1 LLCKIVKNPARIKN
15 LDKLIPKPL
24 VSDIT
29 EGKCLAFIGA
39 GFSMN
44 AILPDGEI
52 MPDWEKLGNYYAEI
66 CGIQKKI
73 NPLEIAQIFENRFGR
88 VQLIEHTRKALFYD
102 KVQTGEAH
110 KVFATFPFDVVY
122 TTNFDLLLEKA
133 YSEIKRPYRS
143 IVGELQMP
151 FFGGK
156 LLTNIVKMH
165 GDLEHEEH
173 LIISKED
180 YKDFLSNYPVIATHL
195 SSLLI
200 TRTPLFIGY
209 SLTDPDF
216 KNIRDVVRSRLG
228 KFERMSYVIQFDS
241 TTKEIED
248 SLKDNLHIISIPS
261 KDFPSKSQ
269 AITQYLNLLLENIDR
284 LDDISSREFKPNIY
298 EKVERQIVKSI
309 DKVTYNAISSSTS
322 NSCFVLMPFNSEM
335 DEIYEYLIAP
345 AIKQSGLTAIR
356 ADNINR
362 PGSIIEQIRTSIRQ
376 SRLLIADV
384 STKNPNVMYEIGL
397 AQAMGKPIIFISE
410 GTENIPFDIRHL
422 RVISYS
428 TSVTGLNKAKKEL
441 INSINI
447 TLKDSKLS
455 EAERLMENGQV
466 RASMAIA
473 GIALE
478 QILNNL
484 ILNKDSKTKFNSN
497 KEIIGFLEAE
507 NVITKDWIDKIK
519 LAYSLRNNAI
529 HKNEEPTENDARLL
543 LSICNDLIN
552 YLKSN
557 K

>member
-1 LLCKIVKNPARIKN
+1 MKD
-15 LDKLIPKPL
+15 LDELIPKPL
-24 VSDIT
+24 VTDII

-44 AILPDGEI
+44 ASLSDGEF
-52 MPDWEKLGNYYAEI
+52 MPDWEKLGNYYANI
-66 CGIQKKI
+66 CGIQKKL
-73 NPLEIAQIFENRFGR
+73 NPLEIAQIFENKFGR

-102 KVQTGEAH
+102 KAQPGEAH
-110 KVFATFPFDVVY
+110 KVFANFPFDVVY

-133 YSEIKRPYRS
+133 YTEIKRPFRS

-173 LIISKED
+173 IILSKED
-180 YKDFLSNYPVIATHL
+180 YKDFLNNYPVIATHL

-216 KNIRDVVRSRLG
+216 KNIRDIVRSRLG

-241 TTKEIED
+241 SPKEIEV
-248 SLKDNLHIISIPS
+248 SLKDNLHIISIPTKS
-261 KDFPSKSQ
+261 YPSKSH
-269 AITQYLNLLLENIDR
+269 AITQYLNSLLEKIDR
-284 LDDISSREFKPNIY
+284 QDDITSREFKPKIY
-298 EKVERQIVKSI
+298 EKVENQIVKSI
-309 DKVTYNAISSSTS
+309 DKITYNAISSSTS
-322 NSCFVLMPFNSEM
+322 KTCFVLMPFNSEM
-335 DEIYEYLIAP
+335 EEVFEYLISP
-345 AIKQSGLTAIR
+345 AITKSGLNAVR

-376 SRLLIADV
+376 SKLLIADV
-384 STKNPNVMYEIGL
+384 TAKNPNVMYEIGL
-397 AQAMGKPIIFISE
+397 AQAMGKPVIFISE

-422 RVISYS
+422 RVINYS
-428 TSVTGLNKAKKEL
+428 TSVTGLNKAQKEL
-441 INSINI
+441 IKSINE
-447 TLKDSKLS
+447 TLKDSKLN
-455 EAERLMENGQV
+455 EAERLLENGQV

-478 QILNNL
+478 QILNNF
-484 ILNKDSKTKFNSN
+484 ISSFNSDAKFYSFN
-497 KEIIGFLEAE
+497 EILKFLVSE
-507 NVITKDWIDKIK
+507 NAITKDWFDKIK
-519 LAYSLRNNAI
+519 LAYSLRNNAV
-529 HKNEEPTENDARLL
+529 HKNDEPTENDARLL
-543 LSICNDLIN
+543 ISICHDLIN
-552 YLKSN
+552 NLSSN